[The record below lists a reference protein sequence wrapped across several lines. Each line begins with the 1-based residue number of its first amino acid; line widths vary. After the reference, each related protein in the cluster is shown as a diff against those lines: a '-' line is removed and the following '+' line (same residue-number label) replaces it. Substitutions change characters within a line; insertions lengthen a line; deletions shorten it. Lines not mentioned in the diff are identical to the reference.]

1 MSDPRARIGVTES
14 EKEMKYKV
22 FVTDTQGR
30 TTVDE
35 WANKTLTYLSL
46 IYDEQHVKVDT
57 YTNEGE
63 FVTSVYLG
71 PDGYGDVTITPAK
84 GTVMVGESF

>member
-1 MSDPRARIGVTES
+1 MI
-14 EKEMKYKV
+14 YKV
-22 FVTDTQGR
+22 FSIDTQGR

-35 WANKTLTYLSL
+35 WANKSLSYLSL

-84 GTVMVGESF
+84 GTAIGIGLF